1 MSGDLQRLERLVSVI
16 MRGGVALSAMAL
28 IAGLAL
34 AAVGHSFAPT
44 ALKTGLVLLMI
55 IPAARIV
62 ASFGDALVRRDALL
76 AGATALVA
84 AVLLW
89 QFFHPL

>member
-1 MSGDLQRLERLVSVI
+1 MSRDLGRLESVI
-16 MRGGVALSAMAL
+16 GGIMRAGVALSATAL
-28 IAGLAL
+28 IIGLVL
-34 AAVGHSFAPT
+34 AAMAHPFAPT

-55 IPAARIV
+55 IPAARIL
-62 ASFGDALVRRDALL
+62 ASFGDAVVRRDALL

>member
-1 MSGDLQRLERLVSVI
+1 MSRDLQRLESIVGVI
-16 MRGGVALSAMAL
+16 MRAGVALSAIAL
-28 IAGLAL
+28 IIGLGLA
-34 AAVGHSFAPT
+34 AAGHSYAPA

-62 ASFGDALVRRDALL
+62 ASFGDALARRDTLL
-76 AGATALVA
+76 IGATAVVA

>member
-1 MSGDLQRLERLVSVI
+1 MSRDLGRLESVI
-16 MRGGVALSAMAL
+16 GGIMRAGVALSATAL
-28 IAGLAL
+28 IIGLVL
-34 AAVGHSFAPT
+34 AALGHSLAPV
-44 ALKTGLVLLMI
+44 ALRTGLILLMI
-55 IPAARIV
+55 IPAARIL